1 MAKSYVR
8 NVARYVDT
16 VAHALDEEVNA
27 KEILVPELDR
37 YLDEHEHILT
47 PEGANLVK
55 NKIAELIE
63 EHHLGNTLRYEKVH
77 EAAYAQTDR
86 DTYQAMEALIH
97 NLCTLS
103 TRSGA
108 QVPFS
113 SVNLGTDTSEEGRM
127 VTRNFLLATDA
138 GLGAGE
144 TAIFPISIFRL
155 LDGTNTRKGDPN
167 YDLFQL
173 ACRVSAR
180 RSFPNF
186 VNIDAPFNYKYYK
199 PGHPE
204 TEVGSMGCYQYDTT
218 IIVQKGDETKV
229 VKIGDFV
236 DESDALEWKVWD
248 SYQQQFVKILNVVK
262 NPPSDEWYH
271 IRLSDGHE
279 VTLTGDHRVDIRGG
293 RIFFARGVGV
303 GWTLLVGKASPEEPN
318 QCSWVTICEH
328 TPLDMVAPSYCLTTE
343 SDRFDANGLCLHNC
357 RTRTISNIYDPE
369 HEQTSGRGNLFFNTI
384 NLPYLALLAKEQ
396 CGASAS
402 SDTVYAKF
410 MEIVDQTIDD
420 CIDLCKERFE
430 IAARRHAYNYPFS
443 FEQYEYVTSEKL
455 KPEDSI
461 REVIKQG
468 TQTVGFIGL
477 AETLVAL
484 FGQHHG
490 ESYESQQKGL
500 EIIKHMNDRIADY
513 AQKERV
519 NYSFMATP
527 AEGCAGKLLRKTRD
541 RFGIVPGVTDKE
553 YFTNSF
559 MVPPRYEISAYD
571 KVDIEAPYHELCPG
585 GSISYIELPGSITN
599 NPEAF
604 EELVLYMKHAG
615 MGYFS
620 INHPLDRCP
629 VCGSVLAEIGD
640 TCPVC
645 GRHENEGVPL
655 KDLLKIPGFKLRPD
669 QLRDLGL
676 TEEEERQL
684 LEEINSVRN
693 GTLEITSFEAS

>member
-1 MAKSYVR
+1 M
-8 NVARYVDT
+8 
-16 VAHALDEEVNA
+16 NA
-27 KEILVPELDR
+27 KENLVPKLDQ
-37 YLDEHEHILT
+37 YLDDKDHILT
-47 PEGANLVK
+47 PEGGEYVRKLVG
-55 NKIAELIE
+55 ELVE
-63 EHHLGNTLRYEKVH
+63 QHHLGSTIQFDSIHKVAL
-77 EAAYAQTDR
+77 EQTDR

-97 NLCTLS
+97 NLCTLNS
-103 TRSGA
+103 RGGG

-113 SVNLGTDTSEEGRM
+113 SINLGIDTSEEGRM
-127 VTRNFLLATDA
+127 VTKNLLLATDA
-138 GLGAGE
+138 GLGAHE
-144 TAIFPISIFRL
+144 TAIFPISIYRL
-155 LDGTNTRKGDPN
+155 KDGINTKKGDPN
-167 YDLFQL
+167 YDLFKL
-173 ACRVSAR
+173 ACKVSAHR
-180 RSFPNF
+180 LFPNWI
-186 VNIDAPFNYKYYK
+186 NLDAPFNLQYYRADK
-199 PGHPE
+199 PE
-204 TEVGSMGCYQYDTT
+204 THVGSMGCYQYDTT

-236 DESDALEWKVWD
+236 DASDALEWKVWD

-293 RIFFARGVGV
+293 RIFFARGLDV
-303 GWTLLVGKASPEEPN
+303 GWTLLVGKSSPEEPN

-396 CGASAS
+396 CGANAS
-402 SDTVYAKF
+402 SDTVYARF

-443 FEQYEYVTSEKL
+443 FGQHEYVTSEKL
-455 KPEDSI
+455 KPEDSV

-484 FGQHHG
+484 FGKHHG

-513 AQKERV
+513 AQKEHV
-519 NYSFMATP
+519 NYSFMGTP
-527 AEGCAGKLLRKTRD
+527 AEGCAGKLLRKTRE
-541 RFGIVPGVTDKE
+541 RFGVVPGVTDKE
-553 YFTNSF
+553 YFTNSHH
-559 MVPPRYEISAYD
+559 VPVNFEISAYD
-571 KVDIEAPYHELCPG
+571 KTDIEAPYHALEPG
-585 GSISYIELPGSITN
+585 GSISYNEVQGSIHS
-599 NPEAF
+599 NPEAM

-620 INHPLDRCP
+620 INHPVDRCP

-693 GTLEITSFEAS
+693 GL